1 MGISFIIWNVM
12 DIIYKSTHIG
22 DTNTYWR
29 YPVVSSNVA
38 VWKIPN
44 QKWRFIAR
52 TIIDL
57 TDVLFIATFE
67 NQRVNDA

>member
-1 MGISFIIWNVM
+1 M
-12 DIIYKSTHIG
+12 
-22 DTNTYWR
+22 
-29 YPVVSSNVA
+29 SSNVA